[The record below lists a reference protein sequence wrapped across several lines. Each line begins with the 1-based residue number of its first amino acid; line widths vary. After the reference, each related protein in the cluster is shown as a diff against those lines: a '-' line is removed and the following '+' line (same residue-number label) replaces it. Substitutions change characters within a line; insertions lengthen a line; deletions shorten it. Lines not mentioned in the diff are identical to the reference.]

1 MVEWFFNYSTCRQC
15 IVSLSSLVLLFEGNL
30 LEWEKLFSGEIYCE
44 GAILQGANF
53 FFGGRGVSF
62 PRGQLSLIAIV
73 RAAIFLRGNCPRT
86 KFDEF
91 YEISPNSCFLVY
103 SSNFIKFC
111 EWLLFKSCFLVYSS
125 YFIKHSLT
133 TVFKVNFEL
142 NGCFVIY
149 AIRNS
154 SKIHLF
160 TIIL

>member
-1 MVEWFFNYSTCRQC
+1 MIHYSTCRQC

-62 PRGQLSLIAIV
+62 SRGQLSLIAIV

>member
-1 MVEWFFNYSTCRQC
+1 MIHYSTCRQC

-30 LEWEKLFSGEIYCE
+30 LEWEKLFSGEICC
-44 GAILQGANF
+44 GGGILRGANF
-53 FFGGRGVSF
+53 FFGGGGGSF
-62 PRGQLSLIAIV
+62 PRGQLSLVAIV
-73 RAAIFLRGNCPRT
+73 RAAIFLRGSCPRT

-103 SSNFIKFC
+103 SSNFVKFC
-111 EWLLFKSCFLVYSS
+111 EWLLFKGCFLVYSS

-133 TVFKVNFEL
+133 AVFKVNFEL
-142 NGCFVIY
+142 NGCLVIY

>member
-62 PRGQLSLIAIV
+62 SRGQLSLIAIV

>member
-1 MVEWFFNYSTCRQC
+1 MIHYSTCRQC

-53 FFGGRGVSF
+53 FFCGGGASF

-103 SSNFIKFC
+103 SSNFVKFC
-111 EWLLFKSCFLVYSS
+111 EWLLFKGCFLVYSS

-133 TVFKVNFEL
+133 AVFKVNFEL

>member
-1 MVEWFFNYSTCRQC
+1 M
-15 IVSLSSLVLLFEGNL
+15 

-62 PRGQLSLIAIV
+62 SRGQLSLIAIV

>member
-1 MVEWFFNYSTCRQC
+1 MIHYSTCRQC

-44 GAILQGANF
+44 GAILQRANF
-53 FFGGRGVSF
+53 FFGGGGSF
-62 PRGQLSLIAIV
+62 PRGQLSLVAIV
-73 RAAIFLRGNCPRT
+73 RAAIFLRGSCPRT

-103 SSNFIKFC
+103 SSNFVKFC
-111 EWLLFKSCFLVYSS
+111 EWLLFKGCFLVYSS

-133 TVFKVNFEL
+133 AVFKVNFGL

>member
-1 MVEWFFNYSTCRQC
+1 MYSFPQFTGTTLWGKFAW
-15 IVSLSSLVLLFEGNL
+15 V
-30 LEWEKLFSGEIYCE
+30 GEIIFWRN
-44 GAILQGANF
+44 ILWGCNSPGGKF
-53 FFGGRGVSF
+53 FLGGGGGSF
-62 PRGQLSLIAIV
+62 PWGQLSLVAIV
-73 RAAIFLRGNCPRT
+73 RAAIFLRGSCPRT

-103 SSNFIKFC
+103 SSNFVKFC
-111 EWLLFKSCFLVYSS
+111 EWLLFKGCFLVYSS

-133 TVFKVNFEL
+133 AVFKVNFEL

>member
-1 MVEWFFNYSTCRQC
+1 MYSFPQFTGTTLWGKFAW
-15 IVSLSSLVLLFEGNL
+15 V
-30 LEWEKLFSGEIYCE
+30 GEIIFWRN
-44 GAILQGANF
+44 ILWGCNSPGGKF
-53 FFGGRGVSF
+53 FFWGGGGSF
-62 PRGQLSLIAIV
+62 PRGQLSLVAIV
-73 RAAIFLRGNCPRT
+73 RAAIFLRGSCPRT

-103 SSNFIKFC
+103 SSNFVKFC
-111 EWLLFKSCFLVYSS
+111 EWLLFKGCFLVYSS

-133 TVFKVNFEL
+133 AVFKVNFEL

-154 SKIHLF
+154 RKIHLF

>member
-1 MVEWFFNYSTCRQC
+1 MIHYSTCRQC

-53 FFGGRGVSF
+53 FGGGMGGSF
-62 PRGQLSLIAIV
+62 PLGQLSLIAIV

-103 SSNFIKFC
+103 SPNFIKFC

-133 TVFKVNFEL
+133 AVFKVNFEL